1 MDILLLILRFP
12 GELPLEPCL
21 NHSVVGNKLS
31 LANYM
36 AGISL
41 FGNEI
46 LKKAVNYFYTV
57 VFQML
62 L

>member
-1 MDILLLILRFP
+1 MDILPLILCLP

-21 NHSVVGNKLS
+21 NHSVVGSKLS

-36 AGISL
+36 AGVSL
-41 FGNEI
+41 FGNE
-46 LKKAVNYFYTV
+46 LLEKAVNYFYTV